1 MAQDTEAQGRLKSA
15 PGGRRGKGPRR
26 RREARTGQP
35 RAATLRVRFCCQQP
49 QQVTSPVTSPVA
61 YPVPWS
67 LRLNHLKPAGVSAFR
82 PLEKEDDRPEMLS
95 GRSGDRES
103 FSYGR
108 RAYCYRNLLLRHSLW
123 DGRSSPR
130 GAAQM
135 IAVAKGHRRWPETGR
150 ALCKRQFIL
159 GTS

>member
-1 MAQDTEAQGRLKSA
+1 M
-15 PGGRRGKGPRR
+15 
-26 RREARTGQP
+26 
-35 RAATLRVRFCCQQP
+35 
-49 QQVTSPVTSPVA
+49 
-61 YPVPWS
+61 
-67 LRLNHLKPAGVSAFR
+67 SAFR

-135 IAVAKGHRRWPETGR
+135 IAVVKGHLRWPESGR
-150 ALCKRQFIL
+150 VLFASASL
-159 GTS
+159 S